1 MTKETTIK
9 GWPQR
14 DKIERKKK
22 KKKKKAIENA
32 LKWHSLETNLVIYN
46 YYNSI

>member
-22 KKKKKAIENA
+22 KKTKAIENA
-32 LKWHSLETNLVIYN
+32 WKWDSLETNLVMYN